1 MWQKFLDLLA
11 AARRP
16 LAVLDFETA
25 GLGGAPPVEFA
36 VAYWA
41 PWCEPA
47 GDDVSRRARALC
59 PPGLTYAASYRL
71 DPLCPIDPEATAVH
85 GIRGEDVRGRARPY
99 NDVEVVSLFAG
110 LAAGSPA
117 DGEGPAVFVGHNAA
131 EADVPW
137 ARRWGYLPKVGGVEI
152 INNDYE
158 WRERGKPESWAPARM
173 TKCAECHR
181 HQYMTPSGIT
191 CPNGHG
197 GSDSIDATIDVV
209 DTMRI
214 QRRLVKEHAHPL
226 APCDM
231 LVPNLWDGWSDGRP
245 RGCPAIGHGLRPYAS
260 NLEGLHTALFGDPH
274 DGGHGALADM
284 CATAR
289 CLAAVLEFWSP
300 LWSCACADRDPADD
314 LARLLAALD
323 APPPGAL
330 GWDGWLA
337 PCTPVGKGP
346 PLWGRK
352 ARKYVGRPL
361 TVDPSYARWVCGLPS
376 EPTGVD
382 GEAWCSPRTR
392 EIIGRAIA

>member
-1 MWQKFLDLLA
+1 MWQQFLHLLA
-11 AARRP
+11 AAKRP

-41 PWCEPA
+41 PWCDPA
-47 GDDVSRRARALC
+47 MDATSRRARALC

-71 DPLCPIDPEATAVH
+71 DPLVPIDPEATAIH
-85 GIRGEDVRGRARPY
+85 GIRDEDVRGKAPPF
-99 NDVEVVSLFAG
+99 NEIGGVSSLFRG
-110 LAAGSPA
+110 LAEGSPA

-137 ARRWGYLPKVGGVEI
+137 ARRWGYLPGG
-152 INNDYE
+152 
-158 WRERGKPESWAPARM
+158 
-173 TKCAECHR
+173 
-181 HQYMTPSGIT
+181 
-191 CPNGHG
+191 
-197 GSDSIDATIDVV
+197 IDPRLDVV
-209 DTMRI
+209 DTMRM
-214 QRRLVKEHAHPL
+214 QRRLTREHAHPL
-226 APCDM
+226 AVDALGLSGNEWM
-231 LVPNLWDGWSDGRP
+231 RDVRTADNGMASFF
-245 RGCPAIGHGLRPYAS
+245 CPAIGHGLKPYAS

-274 DGGHGALADM
+274 DGGHGALADL

-289 CLAAVLEFWSP
+289 CLAAMLELWSP
-300 LWSCACADRDPADD
+300 LWSCACPGRDQADD

-323 APPPGAL
+323 APPPGQL

-337 PCTPVGKGP
+337 PRPMGVPVERLP
-346 PLWGRK
+346 PVLWGRK
-352 ARKYVGRPL
+352 ARKHVGKPI

-392 EIIGRAIA
+392 EIIEGANK